1 MGSFADFKRAKTGR
15 KLGKIETHL
24 AEKLAKA
31 EWGEFRIGDLFEIGT
46 GSLLSSDELSIGN
59 IPRVSAKSENN
70 GIIGYYDTGSLEN
83 ARHFENFISVNF
95 FGSDGGI
102 FYHPYKASLEMK
114 VHTLKIP
121 NYEFN
126 FNTGKFIAAA
136 LNNSLK
142 GFDYGNQL
150 SSSKL
155 KELDLKVQLPTQNGK
170 IDFIFMENFIAEL
183 KALRVAELHAY
194 LQVTGLSNY
203 RLTEEEK
210 DAIEQPESLSWKNYS
225 IGSIFD
231 IATGRDV
238 IIGKVSEGSIPL
250 ISHQH
255 ENNGITRY
263 IKQLKDRRVFD
274 FSTTLSLADRGVFKA
289 HTQNQNFH
297 IGTRVKALTFKNGC
311 QSENI
316 RLFFV
321 SAINRLQILFTEYSQ
336 NATDK
341 LPELEISLPYSD
353 ENFDVRYMDILIS
366 AVKKLVIKD
375 VVDWADREIATT
387 EQVIHK
393 S

>member
-1 MGSFADFKRAKTGR
+1 M
-15 KLGKIETHL
+15 
-24 AEKLAKA
+24 AEKLERA
-31 EWGEFRIGDLFEIGT
+31 EWGKFRIGNLFEIGT
-46 GSLLSSDELSIGN
+46 GSLLSSDELRVGN

-70 GIIGYYDTGSLEN
+70 GIIGYYDTDKLEN

-95 FGSDGGI
+95 FGSEGGI

-121 NYEFN
+121 NYEFTGS
-126 FNTGKFIAAA
+126 TGKFIAAA
-136 LNNSLK
+136 LKNLLK

-155 KELDLKVQLPTQNGK
+155 KELDLKLQLPTQNGE
-170 IDFIFMENFIAEL
+170 IDFDFMENFIAEL

-194 LQVTGLSNY
+194 LKATGLSNY
-203 RLTEEEK
+203 TLTEEERI
-210 DAIEQPESLSWKNYS
+210 AIEKFEYLTWKNCS

-238 IIGKVSEGSIPL
+238 IIGKVFEGNIPL

-255 ENNGITRY
+255 ENNGITKY
-263 IKQLKDRRVFD
+263 IEQLNDRRVFD

-289 HTQNQNFH
+289 YAQNQNFH

-311 QSENI
+311 QSENV

-341 LPELEISLPYSD
+341 LPELEISLPYSN
-353 ENFDVRYMDILIS
+353 ENYDVHYMDILIS

-375 VVDWADREIATT
+375 VVDWADKQIETT
-387 EQVIHK
+387 EQVILN
-393 S
+393 